1 MTLARVEVLLAA
13 LLFSTG
19 GAAIKATSLNGWQV
33 AGFRAGM
40 AAAMLLALV
49 PASRRIS
56 WRALAVG
63 VVQAA
68 TFVSFVV
75 ANKLTTA
82 ASAVFLQASAPLWL
96 ILLGP
101 LLLGERVRRAD
112 APFLA
117 TILAGLLLLFG
128 GAPAPS
134 ATAPDTASGNLVG
147 VFSGLMWAL
156 TLAGLRWAERHRTD
170 GSDVTAASATMW
182 GNVFA
187 FLGCLPLALPAAGT
201 HPVDWLVIAYLG
213 VFQVGLAYVFLTRGI
228 GRLTAVEVSLLLLLE
243 PALSPFW
250 AWLAHGEFPGV
261 WASLGGAIILAATT
275 WRSTRR

>member
-1 MTLARVEVLLAA
+1 MTLARVEILLAA

-19 GAAIKATSLNGWQV
+19 GAAIKATSFTSWQV
-33 AGFRAGM
+33 AGFRAGV
-40 AAAMLLALV
+40 AAVMLLALV
-49 PASRRIS
+49 PASRRLS
-56 WRALAVG
+56 WRALLVG

-101 LLLGERVRRAD
+101 LLLGERVKRAD
-112 APFLA
+112 TPFLL
-117 TILAGLLLLFG
+117 TIVGGLVLLFW

-134 ATAPDTASGNLVG
+134 ATAPDTAAGNLVG
-147 VFSGLMWAL
+147 AFSGLMWAL
-156 TLAGLRWAERHRTD
+156 TLAGLRWAERHREGD
-170 GSDVTAASATMW
+170 AEVTAASATMW
-182 GNVFA
+182 GNVFG
-187 FLGCLPLALPAAGT
+187 FLGCLPLALPVAGARAT
-201 HPVDWLVIAYLG
+201 DWLLIGYLG
-213 VFQVGLAYVFLTRGI
+213 VFQVGLAYVFLTRGL

-250 AWLAHGEFPGV
+250 AWLVHGEFPGL
-261 WASLGGAIILAATT
+261 WASAGGAVILAATT
-275 WRSTRR
+275 WRSMRR